1 MNILSFSDYHDRK
14 ALSRNG
20 AQGRFFAKDTIDIL
34 RGSLYNRN
42 KEGDGVSDVAKRIGG
57 LLFEWD
63 EEKARVNG
71 QKHGIS
77 FETAAMVFQDR
88 ALLEFFDKIHSENE
102 ARLIAI
108 GMVNDVVTVIYT
120 ERHEDTIRL
129 ISARKATARERR
141 IYYEQFSGS

>member
-1 MNILSFSDYHDRK
+1 MVSFMNILSFSDYHDRK
-14 ALSRNG
+14 ALSRNE

-71 QKHGIS
+71 QNTVFLLKQRLWS
-77 FETAAMVFQDR
+77 F
-88 ALLEFFDKIHSENE
+88 K
-102 ARLIAI
+102 
-108 GMVNDVVTVIYT
+108 
-120 ERHEDTIRL
+120 
-129 ISARKATARERR
+129 TARCWN
-141 IYYEQFSGS
+141 FSIRSIVKMKRG